1 VSLHLQTGA
10 DVAEEERLRHGRAVP
25 AAAEGVRAI
34 DATTARTPRVVG
46 VRGDDDGGGTDE
58 AERRLVLLRMLL
70 VRLFVLLLVLPV
82 AVVAVLLLPLLLPQ
96 LPLRLQ
102 VVPLLLREL
111 AGKTSKTLFSTG

>member
-10 DVAEEERLRHGRAVP
+10 DVAEEEGLRHGRAVP
-25 AAAEGVRAI
+25 AAAEAVRAT
-34 DATTARTPRVVG
+34 DSTTARTPRVVAVG

-82 AVVAVLLLPLLLPQ
+82 AVVAVRLLPLLLPQ

-111 AGKTSKTLFSTG
+111 AGKTLFNWLV

>member
-82 AVVAVLLLPLLLPQ
+82 AVVAVLLPQ